1 MRAGRYENTMTLF
14 ANSRLSRSRFGSA
27 RHQGGAPAAAR
38 SGQPAATL
46 TRDELL
52 REVIAV
58 LG

>member
-1 MRAGRYENTMTLF
+1 MNFF
-14 ANSRLSRSRFGSA
+14 ANSRLFRSHMVRA
-27 RHQGGAPAAAR
+27 RHQTGAPVASR
-38 SGQPAATL
+38 SGQPAAPL

>member
-1 MRAGRYENTMTLF
+1 MNLF
-14 ANSRLSRSRFGSA
+14 TNSRLSRSHMVRA
-27 RHQGGAPAAAR
+27 RHQSGAPVASR
-38 SGQPAATL
+38 GGQPAATL

>member
-1 MRAGRYENTMTLF
+1 MTIF

-27 RHQGGAPAAAR
+27 RHPVGAPAPAR